1 MAVSSSTA
9 PAGSTLTPH
18 QLQTIRNQAQELEG
32 VFLNMLTK
40 EMFSSIKSDENFGGG
55 FGEETW
61 RSMQAE
67 QLANT
72 MAQGGGIGL
81 ADDLMGQMIA
91 LQEAANASHSQTPFN
106 TIASSGV
113 YGK

>member
-1 MAVSSSTA
+1 MVAIN
-9 PAGSTLTPH
+9 PANSGLTPH
-18 QLQTIRNQAQELEG
+18 QLQTIRTQAQELEG

-40 EMFSSIKSDENFGGG
+40 EMFASIKGDENFGGG

-72 MAQGGGIGL
+72 MAQSGGIGL

-91 LQEAANASHSQTPFN
+91 LQEAANASRGLTQSN
-106 TIASSGV
+106 IVASTGV

>member
-1 MAVSSSTA
+1 MTTINTTSTVS
-9 PAGSTLTPH
+9 PQQMLR
-18 QLQTIRNQAQELEG
+18 LREQAEEMEG

-40 EMFSSIKSDENFGGG
+40 QMFSSLQSDENFGGG

-67 QLANT
+67 ELANSIAKT
-72 MAQGGGIGL
+72 GGVGI
-81 ADDLMGQMIA
+81 ADQLMGEMIA
-91 LQEAANASHSQTPFN
+91 AQEAANASRTMMFPG
-106 TIASSGV
+106 AGV